1 MQELKDRIV
10 KEGKVLPGN
19 IIKVDG
25 FLNHRIDTELMAHIA
40 EEFGK
45 HFNMDEVT
53 MILTAEASGIALSAN
68 VAQHFHKPKIIAK
81 NEVRRVLT
89 VGLAQLKN
97 TFAGQAVSNYHEIMA
112 GAVLAIIPVGFLF
125 LIYQKYMMTGY
136 SKAAMK

>member
-25 FLNHRIDTELMAHIA
+25 FLNHRIDTELMDHIA

-53 MILTAEASGIALSAN
+53 MILTAEASGIALS
-68 VAQHFHKPKIIAK
+68 VFSDCG
-81 NEVRRVLT
+81 R
-89 VGLAQLKN
+89 
-97 TFAGQAVSNYHEIMA
+97 
-112 GAVLAIIPVGFLF
+112 GFLCRAG
-125 LIYQKYMMTGY
+125 IYRENCPHRCYD
-136 SKAAMK
+136 

>member
-25 FLNHRIDTELMAHIA
+25 FLNHRIDTELMDHIA

-53 MILTAEASGIALSAN
+53 MILTAGMASPL
-68 VAQHFHKPKIIAK
+68 
-81 NEVRRVLT
+81 
-89 VGLAQLKN
+89 
-97 TFAGQAVSNYHEIMA
+97 
-112 GAVLAIIPVGFLF
+112 
-125 LIYQKYMMTGY
+125 
-136 SKAAMK
+136 AMKSSIIRTLSSAESHSLDTSSVTFFL